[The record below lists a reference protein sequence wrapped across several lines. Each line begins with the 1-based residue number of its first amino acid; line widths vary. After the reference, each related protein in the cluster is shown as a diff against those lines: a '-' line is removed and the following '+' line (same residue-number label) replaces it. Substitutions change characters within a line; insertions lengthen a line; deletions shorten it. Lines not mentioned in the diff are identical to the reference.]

1 MTEPILLVTEY
12 FPPAV
17 GGSAELLASIYGR
30 LGAGVHVLTTAATG
44 VSPTAASGAPIS
56 RIPFPHALGLIA
68 PRSLKDVVGLARHV
82 HRLSGTS
89 TVVHCGRALP
99 EGTAAWLDWLV
110 TRRPYVCWT
119 HGEELP
125 IAAGSRELT
134 WLQRR
139 VHLAA
144 AALLANSHSTARLLA
159 ALGNAPEKVHVIYP
173 GVDAQRFRPEVD
185 GAADLRRS
193 LARDDEI
200 LMLTVGRLQARKGHD
215 LVLKA
220 LGSLPAG
227 SPVVR
232 YAVVGDG
239 PDGPRLKALAADL
252 GLLSRVHFVGVVPPE
267 ALPAYYAAA
276 DIFIHPNRVEGE
288 DFEGF
293 GIVFLE
299 AAAAGL
305 PAIGGRSGG
314 APEAIEE
321 GRTGELVSGTDT
333 EELRASI
340 VRIAASRSARTTL
353 GKAARERVLAQFTW
367 ERAADEL
374 REIDGNVRRRGK
386 MNSR

>member
-1 MTEPILLVTEY
+1 
-12 FPPAV
+12 
-17 GGSAELLASIYGR
+17 
-30 LGAGVHVLTTAATG
+30 
-44 VSPTAASGAPIS
+44 
-56 RIPFPHALGLIA
+56 
-68 PRSLKDVVGLARHV
+68 
-82 HRLSGTS
+82 
-89 TVVHCGRALP
+89 
-99 EGTAAWLDWLV
+99 
-110 TRRPYVCWT
+110 
-119 HGEELP
+119 
-125 IAAGSRELT
+125 
-134 WLQRR
+134 
-139 VHLAA
+139 
-144 AALLANSHSTARLLA
+144 
-159 ALGNAPEKVHVIYP
+159 VIYP

-276 DIFIHPNRVEGE
+276 DIFIHPTRVEGE